1 VVKYYMESRLRAPR
15 ASLLQLPA
23 IAVLSAMA
31 GVNIKTLL
39 IALTNMF
46 LILNYL
52 IKDDNKLVS
61 DWSWNPFKIKAENT
75 SGS

>member
-1 VVKYYMESRLRAPR
+1 MESRLRAPR

-23 IAVLSAMA
+23 LAVLSAMA

-52 IKDDNKLVS
+52 IKDDNKLVP

-75 SGS
+75 SGY